1 MTCTDPWW
9 WVATCVTIDLLCAT
23 VHTLIEHRIAR
34 WLPWY
39 RRYLSTLL
47 WVIAIALYAANGRYA
62 KAAHL
67 AAALLAIAALQWN
80 AHTARRNRDKGD
92 DQRKR
97 EAERSERLTE
107 AQQSA
112 FQREVLAQQ

>member
-1 MTCTDPWW
+1 MTPDPWW
-9 WVATCVTIDLLCAT
+9 WAGVCIANDVMLAT
-23 VHTLIEHRIAR
+23 VHTLLEHRIAR

-47 WVIAIALYAANGRYA
+47 WIIELALYTATGRYV
-62 KAAHL
+62 KPVRVGV
-67 AAALLAIAALQWN
+67 ALLAIAALQWN
-80 AHTARRNRDKGD
+80 SHTARRNRDKGD

-107 AQQSA
+107 AQQAA